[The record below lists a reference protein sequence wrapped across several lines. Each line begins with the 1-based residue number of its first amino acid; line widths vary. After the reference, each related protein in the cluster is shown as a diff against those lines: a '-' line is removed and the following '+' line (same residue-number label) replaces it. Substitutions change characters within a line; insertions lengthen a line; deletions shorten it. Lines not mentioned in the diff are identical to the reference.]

1 MTYQPL
7 EAHQRPME
15 VHNVA
20 MLLNN
25 SPLGLAA
32 GLSTPPFSLKSRIG
46 QANDCAQINAD
57 VHVEDYQSS
66 DANME

>member
-7 EAHQRPME
+7 PSHQRPIE

-32 GLSTPPFSLKSRIG
+32 GLATPPFSIKSRMG
-46 QANDCAQINAD
+46 QANDDSQINAD